1 MEAPRGNGSIKTP
14 AEEQASCLALLFEQ
28 GTIFITGEHGLDG
41 SLSIA
46 GLHAVPALC
55 FPDQRGG
62 LTFSRTN
69 ENHGATSGKRTI
81 DLAGNAQAL
90 HVGPQRH
97 QMHVSGGQTGLQKRF
112 WLVRE
117 KANVRPSCG
126 LCCLDEPLLPGPFSD
141 EAKA

>member
-1 MEAPRGNGSIKTP
+1 MEASRGDVSIKTP
-14 AEEQASCLALLFEQ
+14 AEEQACCLALLFEQ

-62 LTFSRTN
+62 LTSSRTN
-69 ENHGATSGKRTI
+69 ENHGTTGGKRAI
-81 DLAGNAQAL
+81 DLTGNAQPL

-112 WLVRE
+112 MLIR
-117 KANVRPSCG
+117 
-126 LCCLDEPLLPGPFSD
+126 
-141 EAKA
+141 